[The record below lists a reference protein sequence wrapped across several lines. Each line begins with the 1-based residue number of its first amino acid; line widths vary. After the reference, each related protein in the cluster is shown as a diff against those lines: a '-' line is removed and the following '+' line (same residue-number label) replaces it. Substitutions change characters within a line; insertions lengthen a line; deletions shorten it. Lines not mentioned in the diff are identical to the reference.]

1 MSGHATHKHNGCC
14 TWSAACIVGSR
25 DMKLAFADS
34 IHLVTNPLRL
44 AKFRQP
50 WPIGHCNGLQAEP
63 VCQPHACYA
72 IRPHALQGIGCESNH
87 VSSNL
92 PSLRSHQH
100 THCPVRDSLC
110 ADSTLPGRCAALPPV
125 HCHCMH
131 RTAAV
136 VQHDSLVPKPLRTAC
151 DAALC
156 AWL

>member
-1 MSGHATHKHNGCC
+1 MLHICTMVAAHGLLHAL
-14 TWSAACIVGSR
+14 W

-34 IHLVTNPLRL
+34 IHPVTNPLRL

-50 WPIGHCNGLQAEP
+50 WPMVYRLSPGP
-63 VCQPHACYA
+63 VCQPHACCA
-72 IRPHALQGIGCESNH
+72 TRPHALQGIGCESNH

-131 RTAAV
+131 RTAAGG
-136 VQHDSLVPKPLRTAC
+136 QHDSLVPKPLRTAPG
-151 DAALC
+151 AALC